1 MATYEVTG
9 TFKIGG
15 EWKDYNKT
23 IGAPNEKQAQ
33 ERIFADLGSKHR
45 LKRNYI
51 TVSGI
56 TLVDGE

>member
-1 MATYEVTG
+1 MAHYEVTG
-9 TFKIGG
+9 TFRIGG
-15 EWKDYNKT
+15 EWKAYART
-23 IGAPNEKQAQ
+23 IDAPNEKQAQ